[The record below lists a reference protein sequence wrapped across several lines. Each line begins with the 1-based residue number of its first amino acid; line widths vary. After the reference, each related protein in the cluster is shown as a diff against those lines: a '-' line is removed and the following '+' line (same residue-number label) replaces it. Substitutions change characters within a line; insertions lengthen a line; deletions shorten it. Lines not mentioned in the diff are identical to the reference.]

1 MRDRPV
7 PQTILVAD
15 IGTVWTHAALIER
28 VAGVYRLAAR
38 VDAPTQ
44 TNERVDLQAS
54 LSGALTRLQQIVRR
68 PLLDEKDTP
77 ILPRQGIQGADMLAV
92 TTSAAKPLACA
103 LIGLTEDL
111 SLGPGRAACGL
122 AGTEIIDEIQLTL
135 DRPLRH
141 RALADLRTTPPDV
154 IVMVGG
160 VDTGPTRSFTG
171 AAAVLATLYAGLAR
185 EARPVVVFAG
195 NLEARRP
202 VADAL
207 GPDFDYRVVEN
218 IHPRLGESHPQELQ
232 RELERIQNERHL
244 PLLPGYAALSEW
256 AGTPVMS
263 STAGL
268 SIVLQFLSQQGR
280 YGSRVLGLD
289 AGASRT
295 VALSCGI
302 QDTPVLAS
310 GPGMINDLDHL
321 LNGDGLARIR
331 RWLPSPAL
339 EAAASALLRNRALRP
354 HTVLER
360 PEEGLVLLAAARE
373 ALQFPLTALAA
384 ATDSDPGHADLIAAR
399 GGALCRSGSD
409 GQTLLALLDAIQPRG
424 VTGII
429 LDRASIWPALGALA
443 QREPLAA
450 LQVLEHDALHR
461 VGAVC
466 SIDGRGIA
474 GRPACHYRIQ
484 DATGVQEGE
493 VCWGTLARFPL
504 GQGPAILR
512 MEPVGAGRSR
522 HESTLQPPLRVALPK
537 EAPALIIDARG
548 RPVRLADSDTERYEE
563 LETWSR
569 TLR

>member
-1 MRDRPV
+1 MGDRPV
-7 PQTILVAD
+7 PQTILAAD

-28 VAGVYRLAAR
+28 VAGIYRLAAR
-38 VDAPTQ
+38 VDSPTQ
-44 TNERVDLQAS
+44 TIERIDLQAS
-54 LSGALTRLQQIVRR
+54 LAGALARLQQVVGRS
-68 PLLDEKDTP
+68 LLDEEDAP

-92 TTSAAKPLACA
+92 TTSAAKPLSCA
-103 LIGLTEDL
+103 LIGLTKDL
-111 SLGPGRAACGL
+111 SLGPGREACGL
-122 AGTEIIDEIQLTL
+122 AGTEIIAEIQLTL

-160 VDTGPTRSFTG
+160 VDTGPTRPFTG
-171 AAAVLATLYAGLAR
+171 AAAVLATLYAGLAP
-185 EARPVVVFAG
+185 EARPVIVFAG

-207 GPDFDYRVVEN
+207 GPEFDYRVVEN

-263 STAGL
+263 SAAGM

-280 YGSRVLGLD
+280 YASRVLGLD

-302 QDTPVLAS
+302 QDTPALAS
-310 GPGMINDLDHL
+310 GPGMVDDLDRL
-321 LNGDGLARIR
+321 LDGDGLACIR

-339 EAAASALLRNRALRP
+339 EASASALLRNRALRP

-373 ALQFPLTALAA
+373 ALQRPLTALAA
-384 ATDSDPGHADLIAAR
+384 ATDSDPRRVDLIAAR

-409 GQTLLALLDAIQPRG
+409 GQTLLALLDAVQPRG
-424 VTGII
+424 VTDIV
-429 LDRASIWPALGALA
+429 LDRASIWPSLGALA
-443 QREPLAA
+443 QKEPLAA
-450 LQVLEHDALHR
+450 LQVLERDALHS
-461 VGAVC
+461 VGTVC

-474 GRPACHYRIQ
+474 GRPAFHYRVQ
-484 DATGVQEGE
+484 DATGIQEGE
-493 VCWGTLARFPL
+493 VCWGTLTRVPL

-512 MEPVGAGRSR
+512 MEPIRTGRSR
-522 HESTLQPPLRVALPK
+522 HEGTLQPLHTALRQGT
-537 EAPALIIDARG
+537 PALIIDARG
-548 RPVRLADSDTERYEE
+548 RPVHLADSDMERYEE